1 MVLLLQQLI
10 PALAHLPVPE
20 DGDGREVSVAPSAY
34 SPASWSRF
42 STAVLR
48 RSDLG
53 CGSPVPQSRKY
64 TSSSE
69 ICPRSTHR
77 ATWTAA

>member
-1 MVLLLQQLI
+1 M
-10 PALAHLPVPE
+10 
-20 DGDGREVSVAPSAY
+20 APSAY
-34 SPASWSRF
+34 SPASRSRF